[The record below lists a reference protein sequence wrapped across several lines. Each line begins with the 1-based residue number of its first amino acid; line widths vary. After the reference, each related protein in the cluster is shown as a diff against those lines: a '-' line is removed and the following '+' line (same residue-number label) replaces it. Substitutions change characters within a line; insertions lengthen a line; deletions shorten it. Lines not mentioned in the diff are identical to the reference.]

1 MSQQINLFNPAFEKQ
16 KQVLAAAT
24 MAQGLLLILVMGAG
38 LAWYGARQVAVLES
52 AAVQS
57 KAQLA
62 VREAR
67 RTRVLADYPARA
79 KDPAIGEALAK
90 AEADRSALLAA
101 QKTLQGSDLGNTHGY
116 SAYFRAFANR
126 KVDGLWLTGASITG
140 AGGQIG
146 LQGRALQPAQ
156 VPAYITALGRDPV
169 LRGKT
174 FARLDIAASVPKMS
188 ATSAQ
193 PVVVPVAPVAPPL
206 PSAPLSSLP
215 ALAGLPPDV
224 LRSLGASGKQVNAG
238 ATPPAAPVAPVARAL
253 PLSYVEFDLQ
263 STAVPVEAGA
273 AAP

>member
-38 LAWYGARQVAVLES
+38 LAWYGARQVKVLES
-52 AAVQS
+52 AAAQS

-62 VREAR
+62 EREAR
-67 RTRVLADYPARA
+67 RAKVLADYPVRA
-79 KDPAIGEALAK
+79 KDPAIALALAQ

-101 QKTLQGSDLGNTHGY
+101 QKTLEGGDLGNLHGY

-126 KVDGLWLTGASITG
+126 KVDGLWLTGASIAG
-140 AGGQIG
+140 ADSHIG
-146 LQGRALQPAQ
+146 LQGRALQTAL

-174 FARLDIAASVPKMS
+174 FARLDIAESVPK
-188 ATSAQ
+188 T
-193 PVVVPVAPVAPPL
+193 P
-206 PSAPLSSLP
+206 
-215 ALAGLPPDV
+215 
-224 LRSLGASGKQVNAG
+224 ASGM
-238 ATPPAAPVAPVARAL
+238 AAPVPAVSVAAARPL
-253 PLSYVEFDLQ
+253 PLPYVEFDLQ

-273 AAP
+273 PAP